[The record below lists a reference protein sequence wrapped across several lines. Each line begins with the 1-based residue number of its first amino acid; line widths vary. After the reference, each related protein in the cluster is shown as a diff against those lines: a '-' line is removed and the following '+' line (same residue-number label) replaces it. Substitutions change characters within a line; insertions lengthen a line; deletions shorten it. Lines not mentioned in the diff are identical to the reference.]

1 VAAVVSEKKSAEW
14 PTLGEEVARKDTAT
28 TEENN
33 NSVWNNKDKI
43 DIPIKSLQDI
53 EATEKSSV
61 VKDSGTEQQPKS
73 STTST
78 SAIQKPKVDT
88 TNLSNDRKRVNTK
101 PKWSRF
107 EEDYKSSSSQK
118 RRTDRDRYDDRPIRR
133 GTGTGSSSTAAAS
146 TTSSSSRYNSIR
158 SSRSSQ
164 ASSVKS
170 AVSRGRRENGY
181 YSSSTSQKT
190 SAQTNGDYKDGKST
204 AKQLTGR
211 PVVIDPSHFYGTY
224 YFSNPLD
231 VAVGSLKESIK
242 RQM

>member
-1 VAAVVSEKKSAEW
+1 MGEKKSAEW
-14 PTLGEEVARKDTAT
+14 PTLGEEVARKDTSA
-28 TEENN
+28 EENN
-33 NSVWNNKDKI
+33 NSVWSNKDKI
-43 DIPIKSLQDI
+43 ENPVKSMQDI
-53 EATEKSSV
+53 EATEKSS
-61 VKDSGTEQQPKS
+61 KDTEQQPTKSTS
-73 STTST
+73 STSV
-78 SAIQKPKVDT
+78 SQKPRSE
-88 TNLSNDRKRVNTK
+88 NLSNERKRVNSK

-133 GTGTGSSSTAAAS
+133 GTGTGSSSTAPS
-146 TTSSSSRYNSIR
+146 TSSSSRYNSIR

-164 ASSVKS
+164 VSSAKS
-170 AVSRGRRENGY
+170 AVNRGRRENGY
-181 YSSSTSQKT
+181 YSSTASQKSS
-190 SAQTNGDYKDGKST
+190 SAQTNGDYKDSKST

-231 VAVGSLKESIK
+231 VAVGTLKESIK